1 MKELNLRKTHSHPY
15 LFDAFLATV
24 GLFGLIVAYL
34 TFRAGGAWDILGA
47 LALVGEMMLVWGVF
61 FELHRVTVV
70 TYREKLRPDAQ
81 AWVKIVFLSD
91 FHAGSFHS
99 KRCYE
104 QIVNEVRALHPH
116 LLLLGGDYVTDRFE
130 SVADLE
136 NLKNL
141 DSPLGKYF
149 VLGNH
154 DLLDKPQ
161 EVRKAI
167 ESFGYEDLT
176 NKTVELTLLGRKL
189 ELRGVDDN
197 WYGKPEMSKRSS
209 RELPHLTLAHEPD
222 VLLDLKEG
230 ETDLVLAGHTHS
242 GQIRLPWVG
251 ALIPIPAI
259 LGRAVDRGRK
269 VVNGVPCIISNG
281 LGESDGRMRLFS
293 PPQIVVVEIGI

>member
-1 MKELNLRKTHSHPY
+1 MDLRKTHSHPY
-15 LFDAFLATV
+15 LFDAFLVAV
-24 GLFGLIVAYL
+24 AFFGLAVAFL
-34 TFRAGGAWDILGA
+34 TLRAGGVWGILGV
-47 LALVGEMMLVWGVF
+47 LALIGEALLIWGMFV
-61 FELHRVTVV
+61 EPHQVKVV

-104 QIVNEVRALHPH
+104 RIVNEVRALHPH
-116 LLLLGGDYVTDRFE
+116 LLLLGGDFVTDRFE
-130 SVADLE
+130 PVMDLE
-136 NLKNL
+136 NLKGL
-141 DSPLGKYF
+141 EAPLGRYF

-154 DLLDKPQ
+154 DYLDRPQ

-167 ESFGYEDLT
+167 RLLGYEDLT
-176 NKTVELTLLGRKL
+176 NKSVDLTLLGRKL

-197 WYGKPEMSKRSS
+197 WYGKPEIFHRSS
-209 RELPHLTLAHEPD
+209 REVPHLTLAHEPD

-242 GQIRLPWVG
+242 GQVRLPFVG

-293 PPQIVVVEIGI
+293 PPQIVVVEVGI